1 MQAFLEEKLDR
12 KFTDNVYLIILKRAT
27 SEQIFTYLRGLS
39 LVYSDEKEERC
50 GKLQKVVESLHL
62 ESNKLS
68 QNLISITHFS
78 RISCVCV
85 YIYMHTVCVILFN
98 TWNINGKMNLQTKS
112 N

>member
-1 MQAFLEEKLDR
+1 M
-12 KFTDNVYLIILKRAT
+12 
-27 SEQIFTYLRGLS
+27 
-39 LVYSDEKEERC
+39 YSDEKEERC

-85 YIYMHTVCVILFN
+85 YIYVIIYVDKYMRVCAY
-98 TWNINGKMNLQTKS
+98 M
-112 N
+112 